1 MSQKYAKDQPKVF
14 KNYLRNIAIVGAG
27 GRVGKFIAD
36 EILANGKL
44 TLTAITRKGSKNQV
58 PEGVLIKEVDYD
70 DHSSLVGALQ
80 GQDALIITM
89 GVTAP
94 RDQSTK
100 LIKAAADANVD
111 WIVPNEFGFN
121 DKDEKIEKETYVGI
135 PKKSDRQ
142 LIEQIGKSSWLG
154 IACSF
159 WYEFSL
165 GSGERTYG
173 IDLKN
178 KTALFYDDGEE
189 KIPTSTWP
197 LTGKTVANLLSLKVL
212 PDDENDTS
220 ATLDGFRNKF
230 INVRSFKVSQKD
242 MLASIL
248 RVTGDSIKN
257 WTITNV
263 KVEDYYAEN
272 VKKFREGN
280 RESFARLM
288 YSRAFFKGALSF
300 VTEFDNEKLGL
311 PVEDLD
317 DFTKVTVDMHSN
329 GFFEA
334 IYS

>member
-1 MSQKYAKDQPKVF
+1 MSQNYAKDQPKGF
-14 KNYLRNIAIVGAG
+14 RNYLQNIAIVGAG
-27 GRVGKFIAD
+27 GRVGKFITDA
-36 EILANGKL
+36 ILANGKP
-44 TLTAITRKGSKNQV
+44 TLTAIIRKGSTNQV
-58 PEGVLIKEVDYD
+58 PEGVLIKEVNYD
-70 DHSSLVGALQ
+70 DHSSLVAALQ

-94 RDQSTK
+94 KEQSIK
-100 LIKAAADANVD
+100 LIKAAADANVE

-121 DKDEKIEKETYVGI
+121 HDDEKFDADTYVGI
-135 PKKSDRQ
+135 PKKSERQ

-154 IACSF
+154 IACNF

-173 IDLKN
+173 FDLKN
-178 KTALFYDDGEE
+178 RTALFYDDGEE
-189 KIPTSTWP
+189 KIPTSTWQ

-220 ATLDGFRNKF
+220 ATLDGYRNKF
-230 INVRSFKVSQKD
+230 INVRSFRVSQKD

-248 RVTGDSIKN
+248 RVTGDSIEN
-257 WTITNV
+257 WTIRKV

-272 VKKFREGN
+272 VKKFHEGN

-288 YSRAFFKGALSF
+288 YSRAFFKGATSF

-311 PVEDLD
+311 PVEDFD
-317 DFTKVTVDMHSN
+317 EFTKAAVDMHKD
-329 GFFEA
+329 GYFDV
-334 IYS
+334 IYG